1 MRIACAVLKKS
12 LNSSHRSD
20 IPKQFRKIFKYR
32 LTIVNKMIKTPCEI
46 MLWAFLPSLRRE
58 LVKSMIKKGIQRK
71 KIAKT
76 FNITESAICQ
86 YLKSK
91 RGIKFKFDKVIQK
104 QIEKSATRIS
114 KSKKKETVI
123 FEICRFCSML
133 KKQKI
138 FCKLHHKENP
148 FLTGCKSVCL
158 R

>member
-1 MRIACAVLKKS
+1 
-12 LNSSHRSD
+12 
-20 IPKQFRKIFKYR
+20 
-32 LTIVNKMIKTPCEI
+32 

-58 LVKSMIKKGIQRK
+58 LVKDMVRRGIKRK

-91 RGIKFKFDKVIQK
+91 RGIKFKFDKDTKK

-114 KSKKKETVI
+114 KSEKKETVI

-133 KKQKI
+133 KKQKV
-138 FCKLHHKENP
+138 FCKLHQEENP
-148 FLTGCKSVCL
+148 FLTKCNIH